1 MHCAFGEMGQLAVN
15 MQREGA
21 FIFYIQFM
29 QIQKYMNINN
39 QSRSMIK
46 YYSSLELSLHLLS
59 SIELSKFSMASVCN
73 II

>member
-1 MHCAFGEMGQLAVN
+1 MHCAFAEMGQHAVN
-15 MQREGA
+15 MQSEGA

-39 QSRSMIK
+39 QCMIK
-46 YYSSLELSLHLLS
+46 HYSSLELSLHLLS

>member
-1 MHCAFGEMGQLAVN
+1 MHCAFGEMVQHAVN

-29 QIQKYMNINN
+29 QIQKKMNINN

>member
-1 MHCAFGEMGQLAVN
+1 MHCAFDEMGQHAVN
-15 MQREGA
+15 MQRECA

-46 YYSSLELSLHLLS
+46 CYSSLELSLHLLS